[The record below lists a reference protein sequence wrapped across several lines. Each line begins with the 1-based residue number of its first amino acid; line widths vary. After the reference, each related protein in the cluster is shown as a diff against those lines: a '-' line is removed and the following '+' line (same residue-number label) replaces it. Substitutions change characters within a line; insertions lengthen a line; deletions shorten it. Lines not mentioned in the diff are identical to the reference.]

1 MKSGENA
8 LPQPKKGKP
17 KFVVVSTATAGSRLV
32 RAMLILPI
40 HQSGFFKFDSINVC
54 TCYTLVLRGI

>member
-40 HQSGFFKFDSINVC
+40 HQSGFFKFDSINVHV
-54 TCYTLVLRGI
+54 TH